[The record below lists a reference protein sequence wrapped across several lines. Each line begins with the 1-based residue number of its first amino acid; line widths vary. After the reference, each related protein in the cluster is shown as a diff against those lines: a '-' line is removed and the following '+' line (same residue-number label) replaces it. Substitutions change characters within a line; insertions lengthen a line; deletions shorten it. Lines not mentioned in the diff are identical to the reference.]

1 MQASGIDYDQIFD
14 ILAFRIMVDSVSHCY
29 EALGVVHSLYRPVP
43 GRFKDFIAMAKGN
56 NYQSLHTTVVGP
68 LAEHIEIQIRTHDMH
83 LVAERGI
90 AAHWKYKESGGV
102 DALTEKKFNWLREL
116 VEWHRQMRN
125 PGEFLETVKNDLFEG
140 EIYIFTPKGEVKELP
155 DGATPLDFAYA
166 IHTDVGN
173 KTVGAKVNGKIVPL
187 KHRLRNGDTVEIL
200 TSPTQTPHKD
210 WLKSC
215 VTSRAQ
221 NKIRAFITT
230 EERKRATQ
238 IGHEILE
245 KDLRKVGIAV
255 DRMKKSTEYEKFMR
269 EIGAQDLPDLFLQVG
284 YGKLVPAKI
293 IERLFPEAKPTVIEE
308 PKKETFL
315 SKVFKE
321 AKKKSREPIIRVS
334 GDTDI
339 LVRYA
344 RCCNPIPGDPIVGF
358 ISRGRG
364 VTIHQASCKKT
375 FEIDGQR
382 QVDVEWSGG
391 GQSAIRHTKIKVISQ
406 DAPGLLKA
414 MSETFANNGINIANA
429 QIRTTKDNR
438 GVCIFDVEVRD
449 TQQVVKVIA
458 DLQKIKGIVDVERIN
473 YS

>member
-1 MQASGIDYDQIFD
+1 
-14 ILAFRIMVDSVSHCY
+14 
-29 EALGVVHSLYRPVP
+29 
-43 GRFKDFIAMAKGN
+43 
-56 NYQSLHTTVVGP
+56 
-68 LAEHIEIQIRTHDMH
+68 MH
-83 LVAERGI
+83 LIAEQGI
-90 AAHWKYKESGGV
+90 AAHWKYKEKGGV

-125 PGEFLETVKNDLFEG
+125 PGEFLETVKNDLFDV
-140 EIYIFTPKGEVKELP
+140 EIYVFTPKGEVKELP
-155 DGATPLDFAYA
+155 EGATPLDFAYS

-173 KTVGAKVNGKIVPL
+173 KTVGAKVNGKIVQL
-187 KHRLRNGDTVEIL
+187 KHQLRNGDTIEIL

-215 VTSRAQ
+215 ITSRAQ

-238 IGHEILE
+238 IGQELLE
-245 KDLRKVGIAV
+245 KELRKVGIAV
-255 DRMKKSTEYEKFMR
+255 ERMKKSTEYEKFMR
-269 EIGAQDLPDLFLQVG
+269 EVGAQDTPDVFLQVG
-284 YGKLVPAKI
+284 YGKLIPAKI
-293 IERLFPEAKPTVIEE
+293 IERLFPEAKPSAPEE
-308 PKKETFL
+308 PPKETFL

-321 AKKKSREPIIRVS
+321 AKKKRKEPTIRVS

-375 FEIDGQR
+375 FEIDGAR
-382 QVDVEWSGG
+382 QIDVEWTGT
-391 GQSAIRHTKIKVISQ
+391 GQQSFRHIKIKVISQ

-414 MSETFANNGINIANA
+414 MSETFTNNGINIANA

-449 TQQVVKVIA
+449 IKQVEKVIA
-458 DLQKIKGIVDVERIN
+458 DLQKIKGIVDAERIN